1 MWTAGRRVASP
12 TDLQLASEMDLFL
25 VLLGHSA
32 DVLGMLMGWKGG
44 RDGGGRVPSS
54 CAPGEIPEFP
64 VLASEG
70 VISLLATVTVATCA
84 HANVL

>member
-1 MWTAGRRVASP
+1 VDRRTTRRLPDRPAACIRNGSFP
-12 TDLQLASEMDLFL
+12 CA
-25 VLLGHSA
+25 LGPFCRCFRN
-32 DVLGMLMGWKGG
+32 VNGVEGG